1 VRSLRSRLLVWL
13 LSALALGGIAA
24 GVATYFRAQRDLD
37 ALLDYQLQQ
46 LAFSLGQQRPAQIVP
61 QPFLEE
67 PDFVT
72 QIWDHSGVL
81 LYYSRPDFWLPLRVQ
96 AGFSNAEW
104 RGETWRVYT
113 QSDGLRTIR
122 VAHPLRLRREM
133 AASLARRAVG
143 PLALLMPVLAA
154 TIWFGVARALRPLE
168 ELSADLR
175 SRSASALAPIEA
187 NALPDEI
194 QPLIASLNDLL
205 ARLERALELQ
215 REFLADAAHELRTP
229 LTAVQVQLQVLER
242 AATEEDRQLALSRLE
257 QGVRRSTRLVQQLLA
272 LARQEPDRLAAPMQ
286 SVDLLALV
294 RHAVDDFAQIAP
306 RTGLVLELEAE
317 PCSVRGDAEGL
328 RVMVNNLLD
337 NAMRYT
343 PAGGS
348 VRVALRPERDG
359 IVLRVADT
367 GPGIPPGER
376 ERVFERF
383 YRGAAADS
391 DGSGLGLAIV
401 KRVAERHRGRVELE
415 DGPNGRGLTVV
426 VHLADTGGQRSSA

>member
-1 VRSLRSRLLVWL
+1 
-13 LSALALGGIAA
+13 
-24 GVATYFRAQRDLD
+24 
-37 ALLDYQLQQ
+37 
-46 LAFSLGQQRPAQIVP
+46 
-61 QPFLEE
+61 
-67 PDFVT
+67 
-72 QIWDHSGVL
+72 
-81 LYYSRPDFWLPLRVQ
+81 
-96 AGFSNAEW
+96 
-104 RGETWRVYT
+104 
-113 QSDGLRTIR
+113 
-122 VAHPLRLRREM
+122 
-133 AASLARRAVG
+133 
-143 PLALLMPVLAA
+143 MPVLAA
-154 TIWFGVARALRPLE
+154 TIWFGVGRALRPLE